1 MDARIEELQKVAKS
15 RSWLA
20 AKEAFARL
28 RFQLSVRQQ
37 MKYPERRSRGG
48 VGVLLGGARRR
59 LPLSANLSW
68 GYVDAMPRITFPMIA
83 ILAQRG
89 SGSIE

>member
-1 MDARIEELQKVAKS
+1 MDAGIEELQKVAKS

-37 MKYPERRSRGG
+37 MKYPERQSRGG
-48 VGVLLGGARRR
+48 VGFLLGGC
-59 LPLSANLSW
+59 
-68 GYVDAMPRITFPMIA
+68 
-83 ILAQRG
+83 
-89 SGSIE
+89 